1 MPTLPMFVLGHLVVP
16 NSGSGHEAAV
26 VPNPSPGHEAANHRL
41 MYHLAMVVLEE
52 RAVELPW
59 RGEAAS
65 LGCCHSYTH
74 PLFCGA
80 ARTRGCFQ

>member
-26 VPNPSPGHEAANHRL
+26 VPNSGSGHEAAKHRL
-41 MYHLAMVVLEE
+41 MYHFAMMMVLEE

-65 LGCCHSYTH
+65 LGCCNSDNH

-80 ARTRGCFQ
+80 ART